1 MDTVFEF
8 LSSISHLSFEQL
20 AGVIALSSVLVA
32 GFAIYA
38 VLVIAKGGEG
48 K

>member
-1 MDTVFEF
+1 MDTFFEF
-8 LSSISHLSFEQL
+8 LSSVSHLSFEQL
-20 AGVIALSSVLVA
+20 AGIIALSSVLVA

-38 VLVIAKGGEG
+38 VLVIAKGGTD